1 MNVYI
6 ILHTCAYVICIRI
19 HKCVCVCL
27 GVCVASFQF
36 PSEQCFL
43 CFFPTS
49 LCGALVFD
57 SVSVPPPSRHLR
69 RLRPLFVAHHLSPTA
84 TSTFVLPGRRG
95 TYGTGLALVA
105 RLVPFFCPGRP
116 RHFAWQAWHLAW
128 QAWHLATSTVFL
140 RGRHGTWRHPPSF
153 CVAHLSNTQPWTH
166 ISFKHT
172 YSFHTQTWTHT
183 HIYTQR
189 FHTQHTPTHN
199 SFTQTWTH
207 SSFTRN
213 FVWVTHI
220 SFTNLNTQTSTLD
233 KNGSFEWSGRNWVL

>member
-57 SVSVPPPSRHLR
+57 SLSVPPPSRHLR
-69 RLRPLFVAHHLSPTA
+69 RLRPLFVAHHLSHTA

-105 RLVPFFCPGRP
+105 RLVPFFLPGAPAALCVAGVALGVAGVALGDIYRL
-116 RHFAWQAWHLAW
+116 FAW
-128 QAWHLATSTVFL
+128 QAWHLATSTFVL
-140 RGRHGTWRHPPSF
+140 RGTP
-153 CVAHLSNTQPWTH
+153 LE
-166 ISFKHT
+166 HT
-172 YSFHTQTWTHT
+172 T
-183 HIYTQR
+183 
-189 FHTQHTPTHN
+189 
-199 SFTQTWTH
+199 
-207 SSFTRN
+207 
-213 FVWVTHI
+213 
-220 SFTNLNTQTSTLD
+220 LNTHL
-233 KNGSFEWSGRNWVL
+233 F

>member
-19 HKCVCVCL
+19 HKCVCV
-27 GVCVASFQF
+27 
-36 PSEQCFL
+36 
-43 CFFPTS
+43 
-49 LCGALVFD
+49 LVFALHLF
-57 SVSVPPPSRHLR
+57 SFHLSSAFCVFSPHLCVGLLFLILYPSRLH
-69 RLRPLFVAHHLSPTA
+69 PA
-84 TSTFVLPGRRG
+84 TSAASAPSLSHTIFHTQRHQPSFCLVGVELMALGWLWWRG
-95 TYGTGLALVA
+95 WY
-105 RLVPFFCPGRP
+105 PFFCPGRP